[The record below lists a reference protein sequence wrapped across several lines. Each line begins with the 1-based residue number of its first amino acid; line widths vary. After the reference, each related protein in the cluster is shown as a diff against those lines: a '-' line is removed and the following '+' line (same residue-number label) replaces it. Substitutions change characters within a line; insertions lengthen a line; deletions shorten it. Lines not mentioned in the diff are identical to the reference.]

1 MTVTFVDVVHII
13 SKWRKVI
20 VYNFLVFSLVAAA
33 ISFILPKWYTSTAV
47 LLPPQEKQSLG
58 AGFMSMLTELPI
70 NLPSL
75 PGMVT
80 PTDVYLA
87 ILRSR
92 NVNENVIRKLDLK
105 RRFKTSTMADA
116 LATLKNRTFFD
127 KTEENLLVI
136 KATDKSPQMAKKMA
150 SVFVEELD
158 RVNREKRV
166 STAHYTR
173 IFLEERLK
181 EADRD
186 LKKAALRLRDFQEKH
201 RAISI
206 EEQTKAEIEMA
217 ANLQAEIAMQEVQL
231 NVLLKSLKPTHSKVI
246 QAKNRLIEL
255 QKQLR
260 KIEEG
265 IHLERDS
272 YVIPFNKLPDLTMQ
286 YMFLYKDVEVQ
297 KAVFKVLTQQYEQA
311 KIEEKSN
318 TPTLQI
324 LDQPEI
330 PEKKSKPQ
338 RRLIVIL
345 SALLS
350 FFVSG
355 VYIYYREYQLH
366 LKENDPEAFK
376 KLQASFSSLKPL
388 NFFRR

>member
-1 MTVTFVDVVHII
+1 MQLSFVNILSVLA
-13 SKWRKVI
+13 KWRKFI
-20 VYNFLVFSLVAAA
+20 VYNFLIFSVVAAG
-33 ISFILPKWYTSTAV
+33 ISLILPKWYTSTAV

-58 AGFMSMLTELPI
+58 TGFMSMLTELPI

-105 RRFKTSTMADA
+105 KRFKVSTMADA

-136 KATDKSPQMAKKMA
+136 KATDKSPEMAKRMA
-150 SVFVEELD
+150 NVFVEELD
-158 RVNREKRV
+158 RVNHEKRV
-166 STAHYTR
+166 SSAHYTR

-186 LKKAALRLRDFQEKH
+186 LKKAALRLRDFQQKH
-201 RAISI
+201 KAISI
-206 EEQTKAEIEMA
+206 KEQTKAEIEMA

-246 QAKNRLIEL
+246 QARNRLIEL
-255 QKQLR
+255 KKQLQ

-265 IHLERDS
+265 IHLEKNS
-272 YVIPFNKLPDLTMQ
+272 YIIPFNKLPDLGMQ

-355 VYIYYREYQLH
+355 IYIYYREYQLY
-366 LKENDPEAFK
+366 LQENDPAAFK
-376 KLQASFSSLKPL
+376 KLQTSLSSLKPL